1 MSKSPLA
8 VTVKPFRQS
17 VSSPASLVSAVT
29 VTFFVRQYAP
39 DVGRE
44 LSLVHS
50 WNVTSLPSVCP
61 QARCRY
67 RCRRG
72 NGYAPLPAPP
82 SAWSGLRREIRS
94 GSDPAEPAARRQAPP
109 ALRRWRQLC
118 RDLLCGVCRHFLRQ
132 RVEESLC
139 CRVGLRSFLR
149 LVQQFAVGAASIGG
163 LGLRLLRAV
172 AANAPGGSR
181 DRHRG
186 WTMSQLNKRFFIG
199 LLLRSLPLSGGVPGW
214 GLLSFLLT
222 IALLRRF
229 AANFAGNV
237 GFFCLKCTVPPPQC
251 AGCSLS
257 QRSFFV

>member
-1 MSKSPLA
+1 MLPCLLRRQRGLGFAGRLVAGQIQLCQLLA
-8 VTVKPFRQS
+8 VKLRQR
-17 VSSPASLVSAVT
+17 
-29 VTFFVRQYAP
+29 FV
-39 DVGRE
+39 DG
-44 LSLVHS
+44 
-50 WNVTSLPSVCP
+50 
-61 QARCRY
+61 
-67 RCRRG
+67 G
-72 NGYAPLPAPP
+72 
-82 SAWSGLRREIRS
+82 
-94 GSDPAEPAARRQAPP
+94 
-109 ALRRWRQLC
+109 QLC

-139 CRVGLRSFLR
+139 GLYCRVGLRSFLR

-199 LLLRSLPLSGGVPGW
+199 LRLRSLPLSGGVPGW

-229 AANFAGNV
+229 AADFAGNV
-237 GFFCLKCTVPPPQC
+237 GLFCLKCTVPPPQC